1 MTVDIIASVLLG
13 ALAGMGIGG
22 GGLLVIYLTLV
33 KDYDQINAQAMN
45 LLFFIF
51 ASTSSVH
58 ASKRKLDA
66 RLISIF
72 SVSGI
77 VGSLVG
83 TGIAGIIPSELT
95 RTLFGSMLIIS
106 GVITLIRINGTN
118 KKIEQSKKL
127 GKSKNNTK
135 IQP

>member
-33 KDYDQINAQAMN
+33 KDFDQINAQAMN

-51 ASTSSVH
+51 ASASSLAVH
-58 ASKRKLDA
+58 ANKRKLDA

-72 SVSGI
+72 AVYGI
-77 VGSLVG
+77 VGSLFG

-95 RTLFGSMLIIS
+95 RKLFGSMLIIS
-106 GVITLIRINGTN
+106 GVITLIRISGSN
-118 KKIEQSKKL
+118 I
-127 GKSKNNTK
+127 KSRRKQK
-135 IQP
+135 VRQKQK

>member
-1 MTVDIIASVLLG
+1 MTFDIIASLLLG

-33 KDYDQINAQAMN
+33 KDFDQINAQAIN

-51 ASTSSVH
+51 AAASSLAVH
-58 ASKRKLDA
+58 AKKRKMDI

-72 SVSGI
+72 AVSGI

-83 TGIAGIIPSELT
+83 TGITALIPSELT
-95 RTLFGSMLIIS
+95 RKLFGAMLMIS
-106 GVITLIRINGTN
+106 GAVTLIRISTADI
-118 KKIEQSKKL
+118 KKRRKQ
-127 GKSKNNTK
+127 K
-135 IQP
+135 IRQK